1 MEAIDILEGQGI
13 YLDVM
18 QVRAFPFDET
28 VLKFF
33 EAHQEVFIVEQN
45 RDAQFRSLLINE
57 LNLPPQFLLSV
68 LHYDGMPVPAD
79 TIVIQVRDHLSRVG
93 IPDTLSQKLSV
104 G

>member
-1 MEAIDILEGQGI
+1 MLEAQGI

-18 QVRAFPFDET
+18 QIKAFPFDDT

-33 EAHQEVFIVEQN
+33 EAHQEIFVVEQN

-57 LNLPPQFLLSV
+57 LDLSPQALLPV
-68 LHYDGMPVPAD
+68 LHYDGMPIPAD
-79 TIVIQVRDHLSRVG
+79 TIVHQVKEHLSRIG
-93 IPDTLSQKLSV
+93 IPDTVGHKLSV